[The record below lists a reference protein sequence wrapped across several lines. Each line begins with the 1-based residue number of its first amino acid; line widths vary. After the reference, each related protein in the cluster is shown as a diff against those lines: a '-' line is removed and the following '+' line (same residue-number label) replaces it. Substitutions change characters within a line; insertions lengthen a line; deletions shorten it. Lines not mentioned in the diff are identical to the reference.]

1 MLFSFLPT
9 FLNSDIIIL
18 FVLVLNKYNISIF
31 PKQFCAFVYIYIYLY
46 IHDLFKMFNVFFL
59 IFVVFNVFPWHVH
72 IAVCVFFCEV
82 C

>member
-18 FVLVLNKYNISIF
+18 FVLVLNEYNILIF
-31 PKQFCAFVYIYIYLY
+31 PQQFCAFVYIYI
-46 IHDLFKMFNVFFL
+46 HDLFIMFNVFFF
-59 IFVVFNVFPWHVH
+59 IFVVFNVFPL
-72 IAVCVFFCEV
+72 ACSYYCVFFCGV